1 MVFSLVGRLSFFFGQ
16 AGRSCSVSRSAAA
29 VSPSAS
35 VDGWCLVATS
45 EPAGYVD
52 FIAGGS
58 GRCLHGASIG
68 TRRVPPAGRSGDP
81 SEHGWLDRA
90 GPARTATTATTA
102 TAAPPSPPP
111 AITTSISTAPG
122 GERRLGSA
130 RSTVT
135 CCGAIRELGG
145 VSSGSRPD
153 SERRSSCGRHRR
165 SRRWAAHR
173 AGGARATLL
182 QTPES
187 NAAPDSRCAWFVEHA
202 WGESI
207 RNPQEMPW
215 AFISIARANLP
226 SEPAG
231 VSHASLPSRFPFTS
245 VQQRSPSQPPPPA
258 VLSASVQPHL
268 TPTSTWPLAGE
279 RRIIYIDRTSPSLAR
294 PATTHTKISTICAL
308 SHSAAAEPRG
318 AFPHDEH
325 GHRGCIPG
333 HHVSVRGSSF
343 HLRTQPGT
351 SEERTNKKKKGES
364 ENRKTEKRSAR
375 RKEGNPAVFIRLTA
389 STTCRYDS
397 THAPTRSQETSACI
411 AKSGLSCSR
420 PWTWEAAEPGG
431 GGPGW
436 LAPEFANTISRP
448 ASVPLPVDYLSKIGV
463 QGTTYSTYSPQ
474 SCI

>member
-1 MVFSLVGRLSFFFGQ
+1 MAGWIARGRRAPPQPPQPPQPHLHRHRQ
-16 AGRSCSVSRSAAA
+16 RSPPPSAPRPAANVVLDPLAQPSRAAA
-29 VSPSAS
+29 PSAS
-35 VDGWCLVATS
+35 SAEFRRDQGRIPRDDPRADGTVG
-45 EPAGYVD
+45 PAGGQLTV
-52 FIAGGS
+52 
-58 GRCLHGASIG
+58 
-68 TRRVPPAGRSGDP
+68 RV
-81 SEHGWLDRA
+81 
-90 GPARTATTATTA
+90 ARN
-102 TAAPPSPPP
+102 AAPD
-111 AITTSISTAPG
+111 A
-122 GERRLGSA
+122 GEQRCSRLQ
-130 RSTVT
+130 
-135 CCGAIRELGG
+135 
-145 VSSGSRPD
+145 
-153 SERRSSCGRHRR
+153 
-165 SRRWAAHR
+165 
-173 AGGARATLL
+173 RATLL
-182 QTPES
+182 QTPDVRGSSSTRGERAS
-187 NAAPDSRCAWFVEHA
+187 AIRRKCRGPSFPSRGRIF
-202 WGESI
+202 
-207 RNPQEMPW
+207 PP
-215 AFISIARANLP
+215 NLP
-226 SEPAG
+226 ASPTLPCPPG
-231 VSHASLPSRFPFTS
+231 FPSPPCNRDRRASL
-245 VQQRSPSQPPPPA
+245 PPPA

-333 HHVSVRGSSF
+333 RHVSVRGSSF

-431 GGPGW
+431 GGPRMAGSGVRKHN
-436 LAPEFANTISRP
+436 LATSFGTSASRLSEQDRCARHDVLYILSTIVYLIDRENWIDISSSPYLHMIGSSAFTITVTILDRFPVGSKSPALLSSNFSRITP
-448 ASVPLPVDYLSKIGV
+448 CLS
-463 QGTTYSTYSPQ
+463 T
-474 SCI
+474 CA